1 MGPSPLTEG
10 NISTDSSPKLGFN
23 TKFVR
28 LVQTNQK
35 EKKNVTFKE
44 IHHKRHSQLIK
55 DFNNP
60 KNVNTFLTGLKF
72 HFQSQSRCLSKK

>member
-35 EKKNVTFKE
+35 EKKMSLLKKFITRG
-44 IHHKRHSQLIK
+44 I
-55 DFNNP
+55 
-60 KNVNTFLTGLKF
+60 VN
-72 HFQSQSRCLSKK
+72 